1 LALFADTSAL
11 FALLDRDDA
20 FHEEA
25 LTFARSLRE
34 TDLVT
39 HNYVLVEALAVVQSR
54 LSAAHVRELVGRL
67 LPAITIEWIGSDL
80 HAKAVSALLRSSRR
94 GPTFVDLVSFEFMR
108 RGQLDTAFAFDRHFV
123 AAGFRVVP

>member
-34 TDLVT
+34 TELVT
-39 HNYVLVEALAVVQSR
+39 HNYVVVEAIAVVQSR
-54 LSAAHVRELVGRL
+54 LSAAHMRQLVGRL
-67 LPAITIEWIGSDL
+67 LPSLTIEWIGRDL
-80 HAKAVSALLRSSRR
+80 HAKAISALLTSSRR
-94 GPTFVDLVSFEFMR
+94 GPTFVDLVSFEVMR